1 MKKNIIN
8 KLKAIEKEY
17 LIKILHACEAGSR
30 AWGFPSPD
38 SDYDVRFIYRRQK
51 DAYLSLFKKSDVINP
66 KISRDFDAGGWDI
79 DKSLLLLAKSNVPL
93 MEWIYSPL
101 VYFTDQRFLEKL
113 RSLAKLYFAPPAGFY
128 HYQSMAKKYHTL
140 CDADK
145 YRLKNLFYALRTANA
160 AHWVVKY
167 QTFPPVNFTEML
179 KGLSLPSEILEE
191 IDKLRALKSGKEES
205 YKHPS
210 SKRLLTFLEEVIES
224 NQEGSKTLNTPAKDM
239 YLLDSFFR
247 ETVKSD

>member
-17 LIKILHACEAGSR
+17 QVKILHACEAGSR

-38 SDYDVRFIYRRQK
+38 SDYDVRFIYRKQT

-66 KISRDFDAGGWDI
+66 EINGDFDAGGWDI

-101 VYFTDQRFLEKL
+101 VYFMDQDFLEKL
-113 RSLAKLYFAPPAGFY
+113 RGLAKLHFAPPAAFY
-128 HYQSMAKKYHTL
+128 HYQSMAKKYHAL
-140 CDADK
+140 CDADR
-145 YRLKNLFYALRTANA
+145 YRLKDLFYALRTSLA
-160 AHWVVKY
+160 AHWVFKY

-179 KGLSLPSEILEE
+179 KSLSLPSEVLEGINE
-191 IDKLRALKSGKEES
+191 LRVLKSVKEES
-205 YKHPS
+205 YQHPS
-210 SKRLLTFLEEVIES
+210 SKRLLTFLEELIES
-224 NQEGSKTLNTPAKDM
+224 NEQASKALVSPEKDM
-239 YLLDSFFR
+239 HLLDSFFR

>member
-17 LIKILHACEAGSR
+17 QVKILHACEAGSR

-38 SDYDVRFIYRRQK
+38 SDYDVRFIYRKQT
-51 DAYLSLFKKSDVINP
+51 DAYLSLFKKSDVINSE
-66 KISRDFDAGGWDI
+66 IRGDFDAGGWDI
-79 DKSLLLLAKSNVPL
+79 DKSLMLLAKSNVPL

-101 VYFTDQRFLEKL
+101 VYFTDQPFLEKL
-113 RSLAKLYFAPPAGFY
+113 RSLAERHFAPAAGFY
-128 HYQSMAKKYHTL
+128 HYQSMAKKYHSL
-140 CDADK
+140 CDVDR
-145 YRLKNLFYALRTANA
+145 YRLKDLFYALRTAMA
-160 AHWVVKY
+160 AYWVVLY

-179 KGLSLPSEILEE
+179 KDLSLPSEVLKE
-191 IDKLRALKSGKEES
+191 IDALRVLKSNKEES

-210 SKRLLTFLEEVIES
+210 SEKLLTFLEEFIAS
-224 NQEGSKTLNTPAKDM
+224 NEQASKALNAPAKDM
-239 YLLDSFFR
+239 HLLDSFFR